1 MRILVLALAASL
13 CACSSGQ
20 RTAHRKSESLL
31 AIAESGGRERGK
43 ELSARPSLTVR
54 NAEAFDVEMWR
65 DLRENFLS
73 PVERGPWR
81 YVVDTITLDA
91 EPLQTGDWTLLVSL
105 DTGASFK
112 IDDFSDYDAARH
124 SYFSRGLK
132 RTMEALEQ
140 IQRKDDSLD
149 RYVKH
154 WQKRGNSPD

>member
-1 MRILVLALAASL
+1 MRLIVLVLAASL

-20 RTAHRKSESLL
+20 RTAHRKSEPVL

-54 NAEAFDVEMWR
+54 NAEAFDAEMWR

-73 PVERGPWR
+73 PIERGPWR

-112 IDDFSDYDAARH
+112 IDDFADYDAMRR

-132 RTMEALEQ
+132 RTMDALEQ
-140 IQRKDDSLD
+140 IQRKDDALD

-154 WQKRGNSPD
+154 WQKSGGVRD

>member
-1 MRILVLALAASL
+1 M
-13 CACSSGQ
+13 
-20 RTAHRKSESLL
+20 
-31 AIAESGGRERGK
+31 
-43 ELSARPSLTVR
+43 SARPSLTVR

>member
-1 MRILVLALAASL
+1 MRLLVIFLVASL

-20 RTAHRKSESLL
+20 RTVHRKGESLV

-65 DLRENFLS
+65 DLRENFLL
-73 PVERGPWR
+73 PIDRGPWR
-81 YVVDTITLDA
+81 YVVNSITLDA

-105 DTGASFK
+105 DNGVSIK
-112 IDDFSDYDAARH
+112 IDDFVDYDGAER

-132 RTMEALEQ
+132 RTMDAFAQE
-140 IQRKDDSLD
+140 RRRDDSLD

-154 WQKRGNSPD
+154 WQKQR

>member
-1 MRILVLALAASL
+1 M
-13 CACSSGQ
+13 
-20 RTAHRKSESLL
+20 
-31 AIAESGGRERGK
+31 
-43 ELSARPSLTVR
+43 SARPSLTVR

-73 PVERGPWR
+73 PIERGPWR

-91 EPLQTGDWTLLVSL
+91 EPFQTGDWTLLVSL

-112 IDDFSDYDAARH
+112 IDDFADYDAARH

-132 RTMEALEQ
+132 RTMETLEQ
-140 IQRKDDSLD
+140 IQRKEDSLD

-154 WQKRGNSPD
+154 WQKRGNLPD